1 MINSNLTIRRISNF
15 KSNRRAFWS
24 LIIFCLL
31 FFISLFSEIIANER
45 PLIAKYKDNY
55 YFPIF
60 NFYSETTFGGDF
72 KTEAIYKDLEVQ
84 CLIISGGKVDC
95 WDFPRLIIEEVN
107 NTKDYPE
114 KGLIIWAP
122 IPYSYNSINDLDGP
136 APSPPDKNHWLGTDD
151 TSRDVLSRIIYG
163 FRLSVFFAIIVTLI
177 SSVILFL
184 NCSK

>member
-1 MINSNLTIRRISNF
+1 MLNSNLIIRRINNF
-15 KSNRRAFWS
+15 KSNKRAFWS

-45 PLIAKYKDNY
+45 PLLAKYKDNY

-95 WDFPRLIIEEVN
+95 WDFPKLIIEEVN
-107 NTKDYPE
+107 NTKNY
-114 KGLIIWAP
+114 
-122 IPYSYNSINDLDGP
+122 
-136 APSPPDKNHWLGTDD
+136 
-151 TSRDVLSRIIYG
+151 
-163 FRLSVFFAIIVTLI
+163 
-177 SSVILFL
+177 
-184 NCSK
+184 